1 MEQLP
6 SGMSFK
12 HSKVIVNRNESV
24 NKAGLLRTWTL
35 VTLMNDIH
43 SKVLGRNRLN
53 TRENAIITVESR
65 ELLLL
70 SEKIMIIKESSKLT
84 FKTRIRTKLK

>member
-12 HSKVIVNRNESV
+12 HSKVIVNCNGSV

-43 SKVLGRNRLN
+43 YKIFGRNQLN
-53 TRENAIITVESR
+53 TRENSIITVESS